1 MQQIAK
7 IFSNPVGRKIMMALT
22 GMLLVGFVAIH
33 LLGNL
38 STFAGS
44 AALNA
49 YAAKLASLGPLVW
62 VFRLGLLAIFGLHI
76 YLGIQLTMENRA
88 AKPEGYAVDK
98 TLRTSFAAKTMI
110 YTGLVILAFA
120 VYHLFHFTLQTISPE
135 FAAKANL
142 DASGIPD
149 VFSMVVQ
156 GFQQFG
162 TSAIYVVAMVT
173 LLLHL
178 THGIASS
185 FQSLGL
191 NNGKTLPGIEKLG
204 KGAAALF
211 FLGYVSIPVLIFVG
225 LVH

>member
-7 IFSNPVGRKIMMALT
+7 IFSSSVGRKIMMALT
-22 GMLLVGFVAIH
+22 GMLLAGFVTIH

-38 STFAGS
+38 SIFAGS

-49 YAAKLASLGPLVW
+49 YAAQLAGLGPLVW
-62 VFRLGLLAIFGLHI
+62 VFRLGLLALFVLHI

-88 AKPEGYAVDK
+88 AKPEGYAVNK

-110 YTGLVILAFA
+110 VTGVVLLAF
-120 VYHLFHFTLQTISPE
+120 VIYHLFHFTFQTINPE
-135 FAAKANL
+135 FAAKANMSAKGL
-142 DASGIPD
+142 PD
-149 VFSMVVQ
+149 VFSMVIH
-156 GFQQFG
+156 GFQSIG
-162 TSAIYVVAMVT
+162 ATGLYVIGMVA

-191 NNGKTLPGIEKLG
+191 NNGKTQEGVEKIG
-204 KGAAALF
+204 KGVAALF
-211 FLGYVSIPVLIFVG
+211 FLGYVAIPVLIFVG